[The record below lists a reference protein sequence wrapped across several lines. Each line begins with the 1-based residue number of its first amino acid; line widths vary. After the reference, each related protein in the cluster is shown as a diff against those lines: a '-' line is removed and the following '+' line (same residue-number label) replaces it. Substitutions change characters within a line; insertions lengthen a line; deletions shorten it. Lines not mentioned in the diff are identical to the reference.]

1 MNEKDWQ
8 LIVTLSE
15 EKSLTRTAQKLFL
28 SQPAVSLRIQAL
40 ENELNCQLVIRG
52 RRITQLTSEGELLA
66 RYARHQL
73 DQLGSLREDISSRN
87 GIPCGVL
94 RIASSHAYALHNL
107 PRLLRD
113 FSAMYPR
120 IEISVASGNS
130 QVTTRLLESGQ
141 VHVGIIRRQYNWS
154 EESIL
159 LHSDPFY
166 YLISAAPIDL
176 EELPNLPQIHPVHDS
191 QLQEILDQWWIS
203 NYKQPPRIAFVVDRW
218 DICVELVRQGLGYT
232 ILSGLYAQDLKDLYQ
247 ERLVLS
253 TDKTFLR
260 CAVACCRS
268 ISLRNSAVKAFWDY
282 LNQCPYTETARE

>member
-107 PRLLRD
+107 SRLLRD

-159 LHSDPFY
+159 LRSDPFY
-166 YLISAAPIDL
+166 YLLSAVPIDL
-176 EELPNLPQIHPVHDS
+176 KELPNLPQIHPVHDS

-203 NYKQPPRIAFVVDRW
+203 HYKQPPRIAFVVDRW

-232 ILSGLYAQDLKDLYQ
+232 ILSGLYTQDLKDLYQ

-253 TDKTFLR
+253 TDKTLLR

-268 ISLRNSAVKAFWDY
+268 ISLKNSAVKAFWDY
-282 LNQCPYTETARE
+282 LNQCPYTETARK